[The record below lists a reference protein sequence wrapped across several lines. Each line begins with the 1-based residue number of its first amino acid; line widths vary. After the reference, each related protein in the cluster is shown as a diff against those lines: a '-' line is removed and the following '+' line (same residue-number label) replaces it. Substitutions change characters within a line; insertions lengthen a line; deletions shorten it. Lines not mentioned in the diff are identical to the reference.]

1 MACFHGPDIAVFWA
15 ASIIPFATGHVD
27 LVLSAVTQQLVV
39 TPQSQN
45 LIADIKAIPV
55 KQYSGSQSANN
66 RRLEQF
72 LPAAR
77 VPLLPPFTAPG
88 TPAERVAAFIRHLR
102 KFFDVAT
109 QAGPLNAL
117 AANAIPTLGIAS
129 NDPINTFVG
138 FYNANPTPP
147 FAFGSPVNQAFF
159 DQAIQDVFPNDAE
172 PQAWLVQTLHAIDE
186 LFRMTTGID
195 PTLQFS
201 LMEALYARG
210 FDSMIN
216 VQALSA
222 SEFEQAT
229 HRHGGLSIR
238 EPNLRRRRRYWRA
251 SETGTRQVQAS
262 ESRRI
267 PCELH
272 PALAPVVARSGGV
285 SARIA
290 ESLSELHLRSP
301 HSARPSY
308 PRTLVAGRRG
318 PLGLLHA
325 TAANLHTPVPA
336 D

>member
-1 MACFHGPDIAVFWA
+1 
-15 ASIIPFATGHVD
+15 VD

-55 KQYSGSQSANN
+55 NN
-66 RRLEQF
+66 IQDLK
-72 LPAAR
+72 AR
-77 VPLLPPFTAPG
+77 TTADWNSSSCLLGAVYCHLYAPG

-102 KFFDVAT
+102 EILRRRDTSRAVECSCGQRHPQHSVS
-109 QAGPLNAL
+109 QA
-117 AANAIPTLGIAS
+117 
-129 NDPINTFVG
+129 DPINTFVG

-222 SEFEQAT
+222 SEFEQALT
-229 HRHGGLSIR
+229 GTVAYPFANQIYVVAGA
-238 EPNLRRRRRYWRA
+238 YWRA
-251 SETGTRQVQAS
+251 KRNRDQAS
-262 ESRRI
+262 S
-267 PCELH
+267 
-272 PALAPVVARSGGV
+272 SQ
-285 SARIA
+285 
-290 ESLSELHLRSP
+290 
-301 HSARPSY
+301 
-308 PRTLVAGRRG
+308 
-318 PLGLLHA
+318 
-325 TAANLHTPVPA
+325 
-336 D
+336 